1 MSKVTTR
8 PWIMALR
15 ERQKLKQ
22 EQWTV
27 NSVYHIDIDSN
38 CSFDILLKH
47 VSWEGREIGENEP

>member
-1 MSKVTTR
+1 
-8 PWIMALR
+8 MALR

-27 NSVYHIDIDSN
+27 NSVYHSDIGLN

-47 VSWEGREIGENEP
+47 VSWEGGEVGGGNEP